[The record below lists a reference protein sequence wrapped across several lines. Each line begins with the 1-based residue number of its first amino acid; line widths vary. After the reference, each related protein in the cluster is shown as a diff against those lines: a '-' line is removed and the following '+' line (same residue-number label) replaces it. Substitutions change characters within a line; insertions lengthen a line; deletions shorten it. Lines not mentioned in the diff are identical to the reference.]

1 MKIQISDSL
10 KQRLTPWISAGNEVR
25 RSRFFWA
32 YLSLVLAFGVAVH
45 YTALAYDAG
54 FTLSSVLYSRPLHG
68 ALIMFSGLFVSGR
81 LLYITL
87 VIRPA
92 RPLTIFIHELRTV
105 WFTPRRIV
113 TGLSVMLFIPL
124 FFSFFTS
131 AKNLIPFV
139 NPFSWD
145 PVFAELDRTIHFGK
159 QPWEWLHPLLKA
171 AIITSIISFIYKLW
185 FFSKYMVVFWQAFSL
200 KRPNLR
206 AQFLLTMVLIWI
218 VNGFILATIFS
229 SAGPCYFG
237 HFYPDLPNPYAGLMS
252 FLRNSHESAQV
263 FDLWAMDYLITA
275 YNEKKTNLFSGIS
288 AFPSMH
294 VAVAFLNMLL
304 GWRIS
309 RTWGWI
315 FTVYLAFIM
324 VGSVHIGWHYA
335 VDGYMSIIVTFTIW
349 KIVGLFLPKDEIK
362 PLTDTDKHG

>member
-1 MKIQISDSL
+1 LKIQISDHWKLRL
-10 KQRLTPWISAGNEVR
+10 KPWVDAGNEVR
-25 RSRFFWA
+25 RSRFFWI
-32 YLSLVLAFGVAVH
+32 YLALVLGFGIAVNVI
-45 YTALAYDAG
+45 ARIYDAG

-68 ALIMFSGLFVSGR
+68 ALFMFTCLFLSGR

-87 VIRPA
+87 AIRPP
-92 RPLTIFIHELRTV
+92 RPLTEFIYELKTV
-105 WFTPRRIV
+105 WFNPRRIV

-145 PVFAELDRTIHFGK
+145 PAFAELDRMIHFGK

-171 AIITSIISFIYKLW
+171 AIITSLISFIYKLW

-206 AQFLLTMVLIWI
+206 AQFLITMILAWI
-218 VNGFILATIFS
+218 LNGFILATIFS

-237 HFYPDLPNPYAGLMS
+237 HFYPDLPNPYAGLMD
-252 FLRNSHESAQV
+252 FLRNSHETAQV

-294 VAVAFLNMLL
+294 VSVAFLNMLL

-309 RTWGWI
+309 KAWGWF
-315 FTVYLAFIM
+315 FTVYLGFII

-335 VDGYMSIIVTFTIW
+335 VDGYTSIITTFILW
-349 KIVGLFLPKDEIK
+349 KIVGMFYPKDTIEEE
-362 PLTDTDKHG
+362 KHV